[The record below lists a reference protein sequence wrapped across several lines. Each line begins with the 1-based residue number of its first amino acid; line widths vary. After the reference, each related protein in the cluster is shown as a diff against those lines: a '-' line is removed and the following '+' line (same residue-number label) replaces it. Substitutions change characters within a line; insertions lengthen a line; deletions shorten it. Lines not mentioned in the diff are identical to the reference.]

1 MIPFP
6 VEQFFFSLFMFYSI
20 SHRAICDTIC
30 LLFLSKTIPHFISP
44 ATAGFAIAFT
54 LVQLSAT
61 REAGWHKKARSTIPT
76 IPFFNAARRGPRSGP
91 FSLSPRTNPSSS
103 CKMARTA
110 ILQDLLLGLL
120 LLRRAI
126 FLLSIHVLFHFP
138 PGNLRYHLFIISIE
152 DHPPFYVTRHSGFC
166 CYFHL
171 SSILCH
177 PGGGLASRE
186 HFYLPR
192 KFCKKKLAEQFYRTY

>member
-1 MIPFP
+1 VIPFP

-76 IPFFNAARRGPRSGP
+76 TPFFNAARRGPRSGP
-91 FSLSPRTNPSSS
+91 FSLAPRTNPSSS
-103 CKMARTA
+103 CKVARRA
-110 ILQDLLLGLL
+110 ILQDLFIGDPLPS
-120 LLRRAI
+120 RAI

-152 DHPPFYVTRHSGFC
+152 DHPPFYFTRHSGFC
-166 CYFHL
+166 NCFHF
-171 SSILCH
+171 SSIICH
-177 PGGGLASRE
+177 PRGGLAQKGSFDYS
-186 HFYLPR
+186 HNTFL
-192 KFCKKKLAEQFYRTY
+192 